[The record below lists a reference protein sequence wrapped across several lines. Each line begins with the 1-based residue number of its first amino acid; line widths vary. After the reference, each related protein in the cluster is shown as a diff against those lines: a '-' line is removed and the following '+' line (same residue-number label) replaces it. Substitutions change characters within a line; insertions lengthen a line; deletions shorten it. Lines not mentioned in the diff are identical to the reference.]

1 MDARTCSGEGTFPEQ
16 ECKTRN
22 GNVKQRQIVSVWTQF
37 HLSPDEI
44 RASGGKLLEN

>member
-1 MDARTCSGEGTFPEQ
+1 MDARTCSGEGSFPEQ

-22 GNVKQRQIVSVWTQF
+22 GFRLFI
-37 HLSPDEI
+37 DEI